1 MIDMTPP
8 TAASK
13 KKKKKAPN
21 NPWSTPAMQQYRGFK
36 DAHPECVLF
45 FRMGDFYEMF
55 DEDARIVSKAI
66 GITLTQRGNGIDMAG
81 VPHHAAEGYMRRMVE
96 QGFRVAV
103 CEQLQDPAE
112 AKGVVERGVTR
123 IVTPGTLIDESLLV
137 DSQTNLLCAL
147 RSDETMVHL
156 AVAEIS
162 TGLFELHRIALDR
175 LDDALERLGIAE
187 AIVGEDEDAMIPII
201 EHCGISLTKRPA
213 WHFDTSEGDT
223 LLKKQFG
230 VTTLS
235 GFGIEEDDPVVGV
248 AGAIL
253 DYIGVTQASSDVL
266 AHLQPP
272 RLQESSHFV
281 ALDAT
286 TIRSLEIEQTIRGN
300 SSKGSLLWVMQRCH
314 TAMGKRL
321 LRRWLCEPL
330 ANREAIEKRQEIV
343 SVFVDD
349 ATLRSTIQ
357 QSLDH
362 VQDIARIA
370 GRIAT
375 GRVTPRDI
383 VALGKSLFR
392 CDTIT
397 NELQGD
403 ALQSY
408 RKTLCTLSSQLKP
421 LAEMITTRCNESPPS
436 HMRDGGLFVD
446 GIDEALDE
454 ARTLQRD
461 AGQWLSK
468 YQSQIVEETNI
479 GTMKVGYN
487 KVFGYYIEVSR
498 AQADRVPD
506 NFTRKQTLK
515 NAERYITPELKI
527 FENKVLSAE
536 SMALER
542 EQQLFREL
550 CHSINECVHHIVAF
564 ADVIAQLD
572 TLACFADVAVLY
584 NYARPTI
591 TDEPTLDIQDGRH
604 PVLDRLL
611 QDRFVPNDCVLQDS
625 PLTLITGPNMAGKST
640 YIRQVALIT
649 LLAHTGSFV
658 PAKSATIGLVDRI
671 FTRVGANDEL
681 HAGQSTFM
689 VEMVETANILN
700 HATRNSLV
708 ILDEIG
714 RGTSTLDGL
723 SLAWAIAESLSE
735 VGCRTLF
742 ATHYHEL
749 TALADRDSN
758 ISNLHVTVQ
767 EWNDDI
773 VFLYRIAA
781 GRTDRSY
788 GIHVAKI
795 AGVPKHVVDRANE
808 VLNTLTV
815 HHAQASED
823 ATSHIPAEPQMGL
836 FTEYLPSPLIE
847 ELKGVDINA
856 LSPMEA
862 FELLRDFN
870 RRASGEDAR

>member
-1 MIDMTPP
+1 MTPQ

-13 KKKKKAPN
+13 KKKSKAPN

-55 DEDARIVSKAI
+55 DEDARTVSKAI
-66 GITLTQRGNGIDMAG
+66 GLTLTQRGNGVDMAG
-81 VPHHAAEGYMRRMVE
+81 VPYHAAEGYMRRMVE

-103 CEQLQDPAE
+103 CEQLQDPSE
-112 AKGVVERGVTR
+112 AKGVVDRGVTR
-123 IVTPGTLIDESLLV
+123 IVTPGTLIDASLLI

-147 RSDETMVHL
+147 RSDDKNVYI
-156 AVAEIS
+156 AIAEIS
-162 TGLFELHRIALDR
+162 TGLFELHKVASDR
-175 LDDALERLGIAE
+175 LDDALERLGVAE
-187 AIVGEDEDAMIPII
+187 AIIGEDEESIIPTI
-201 EHCGISLTKRPA
+201 EYCGVSITKRPA
-213 WHFDTSEGDT
+213 WHFNTTEGGA
-223 LLKKQFG
+223 LLKTQFG
-230 VTTLS
+230 VSTLS
-235 GFGIEEDDPVVGV
+235 GFGIDEDDPIVGV

-253 DYIGVTQASSDVL
+253 DYIGVTQASSDAL

-272 RLQESSHFV
+272 SVQNASDIV

-300 SSKGSLLWVMQRCH
+300 SGEGSLLWVMQRCR

-330 ANREAIEKRQEIV
+330 ANADAIEQRQHIV
-343 SVFVDD
+343 EVFVGD
-349 ATLRSTIQ
+349 ATLRSSIQ
-357 QSLDH
+357 SSLDS

-370 GRIAT
+370 GRVGT
-375 GRVTPRDI
+375 GRVTPRDL
-383 VALGKSLFR
+383 VALGASLLGS
-392 CDTIT
+392 DSIANILEGDPLAAIQKELQNLATTLTPLAKTIT
-397 NELQGD
+397 TQ
-403 ALQSY
+403 
-408 RKTLCTLSSQLKP
+408 CV
-421 LAEMITTRCNESPPS
+421 ESPPA

-446 GIDEALDE
+446 GIDSELDE
-454 ARTLQRD
+454 ARSLQRD
-461 AGQWLSK
+461 AGQWLSQ
-468 YQSQIVEETNI
+468 YQAQIVEETNI

-487 KVFGYYIEVSR
+487 KVFGYYIEVSK
-498 AQADRVPD
+498 AQSNRVPD

-515 NAERYITPELKI
+515 NAERYITPELKT

-550 CHSINECVHHIVAF
+550 CSSIHNCLQQIVAF
-564 ADVIAQLD
+564 ADVIARLD
-572 TLACFADVAVLY
+572 TLTCFADVATMYGYV
-584 NYARPTI
+584 RPTI
-591 TDEPTLDIQDGRH
+591 VDEPTLEIQDARH

-611 QDRFVPNDCVLQDS
+611 QDRFVPNDCKLENA
-625 PLTLITGPNMAGKST
+625 PLALITGPNMAGKST
-640 YIRQVALIT
+640 YIRQVAIIT

-700 HATRNSLV
+700 NATRKSLV

-723 SLAWAIAESLSE
+723 SLAWAIAESLSK

-749 TALADRDSN
+749 TSLADRDSS
-758 ISNLHVTVQ
+758 ITNLHVTVR
-767 EWNDDI
+767 EWNDEI
-773 VFLYRIAA
+773 VFLYRIAE

-815 HHAQASED
+815 HNAQASEE
-823 ATSHIPAEPQMGL
+823 ATSHIPSEPQMGL
-836 FTEYLPSPLIE
+836 FTEYLPSPLVK
-847 ELKGVDINA
+847 ELKEIDINS

-862 FELLRDFN
+862 FELLREFN
-870 RRASGEDAR
+870 RRASDEAER

>member
-1 MIDMTPP
+1 MTPQ
-8 TAASK
+8 TAGSK
-13 KKKKKAPN
+13 KKKSKAPT

-66 GITLTQRGNGIDMAG
+66 GLTLTQRGNGIDMAG

-103 CEQLQDPAE
+103 CEQLQDPSE

-123 IVTPGTLIDESLLV
+123 IVTPGTLVDDSLLV
-137 DSQTNLLCAL
+137 DNKTNFLCAL
-147 RSDETMVHL
+147 RSDDNHVHIAL
-156 AVAEIS
+156 AEIS
-162 TGLFELHRIALDR
+162 TGLFELHRVAVDR
-175 LDDALERLGIAE
+175 LDDALVRLGICE
-187 AIVGEDEDAMIPII
+187 VIIGEDEEHTIPII
-201 EHCGISLTKRPA
+201 EQCGISLTKRPA
-213 WHFDTSEGDT
+213 WHFDVSDGFT

-230 VTTLS
+230 VTTLA
-235 GFGIEEDDPVVGV
+235 GFGIDDDDPSVGV

-253 DYIGVTQASSDVL
+253 DYIGVTQASSKVL
-266 AHLQPP
+266 VHLQPP
-272 RLQESSHFV
+272 SKQKSSDFV

-300 SSKGSLLWVMQRCH
+300 TNDGSLLWVMQRCK

-330 ANREAIEKRQEIV
+330 ASRSAIEARQNIV
-343 SVFVDD
+343 TTFVSDNGFRSSV
-349 ATLRSTIQ
+349 RG
-357 QSLDH
+357 SLDR

-370 GRIAT
+370 GRVAT

-383 VALGKSLFR
+383 VALGKSLFG
-392 CDTIT
+392 CDQIAH
-397 NELQGD
+397 ELTGES
-403 ALQSY
+403 LTTV
-408 RKTLCTLSSQLKP
+408 RKEVATLATKLHP
-421 LAEMITTRCNESPPS
+421 LAEMITRQCIESPPA

-446 GIDEALDE
+446 GFDAELDE
-454 ARTLQRD
+454 ARSLQRD
-461 AGQWLSK
+461 AGQWLSE
-468 YQSQIVEETNI
+468 YQAKIVEETNI
-479 GTMKVGYN
+479 GTMKVGFN

-498 AQADRVPD
+498 AQAVRVPD

-515 NAERYITPELKI
+515 NAERYITPELKL

-536 SMALER
+536 SMALTR
-542 EQQLFREL
+542 EQQLFKYL
-550 CHSINECVHHIVAF
+550 CSSIGECIHHIISF
-564 ADVIAQLD
+564 ADVIARID
-572 TLACFADVAVLY
+572 TLACFAEVATEHGFI
-584 NYARPTI
+584 RPTI
-591 TDEPTLDIQDGRH
+591 VDEPTLSIQDGRH

-611 QDRFVPNDCVLQDS
+611 QDRFVPNDCTLDGA
-625 PLTLITGPNMAGKST
+625 PLALITGPNMAGKST
-640 YIRQVALIT
+640 YIRQVAIIA

-658 PAKSATIGLVDRI
+658 PAKSATIGLIDRI

-700 HATRNSLV
+700 NATNKSLV

-723 SLAWAIAESLSE
+723 SLAWAIAESLSI

-749 TALADRDSN
+749 TTLADRNSN
-758 ISNLHVTVQ
+758 IANLHVTVR
-767 EWNDDI
+767 EWNDEI
-773 VFLYRIAA
+773 VFLYRIEE

-795 AGVPKHVVDRANE
+795 AGVPKQVVDRANE
-808 VLNTLTV
+808 VLQALTV
-815 HHAQASED
+815 HNEQANEE
-823 ATSHIPAEPQMGL
+823 ATSYIPAEPQMGL
-836 FTEYLPSPLIE
+836 FTEYLPSPIVE
-847 ELKGVDINA
+847 ALKGVDINA

-862 FELLRDFN
+862 FELLRN
-870 RRASGEDAR
+870 LSKQANS